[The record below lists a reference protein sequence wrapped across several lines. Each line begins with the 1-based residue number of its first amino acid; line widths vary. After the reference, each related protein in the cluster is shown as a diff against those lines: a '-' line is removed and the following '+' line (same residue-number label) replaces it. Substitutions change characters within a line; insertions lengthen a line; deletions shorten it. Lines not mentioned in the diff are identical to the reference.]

1 MTTPQIFLIC
11 GSGGVGKT
19 TVAASLGLRLAGSG
33 KKVIVLTVDPAKR
46 LATSLGLEN
55 LGDEA
60 KRITSPGLSKAS
72 GEMWAMMLD
81 TKRTFDRLVERYA
94 PNEASR
100 AKIFNNKI
108 YQHLSGML
116 AGTQEYMAMERLYE
130 VVQQNRYDT
139 IIVDTPPM
147 QNAKDFLSAPQRMM
161 DMVNNSM
168 LHLLIKPA
176 MAVGKTGF
184 RFFEKGS
191 QQILKV
197 FDRITGFAFL
207 QDISEML
214 IAFQALLG
222 GFEKRASDV
231 RELLSKNQCHFVVV
245 CTTQDNSIREVK
257 DFASKAAQLDNEV
270 WAIVA
275 NRVYTG
281 PVPTSDKIKE
291 HRGSLKKVFSPA
303 ETDILIK
310 NYQRFS
316 PLIKR
321 DRKVLDQMK
330 SWVSEGQLVSI
341 PLFFSDVHDVQGL
354 MRVGENLTFV

>member
-1 MTTPQIFLIC
+1 MTVPQIFLVC

-19 TVAASLGLRLAGSG
+19 TVAASLGMRLAMTG

-46 LATSLGLEN
+46 LATSLGLDN
-55 LGDEA
+55 LGDEP
-60 KRITSPGLSKAS
+60 KKIVSPVLSKAS

-94 PNEASR
+94 PNEDAR

-130 VVQQNRYDT
+130 MVQQNRYDT

-222 GFEKRASDV
+222 GFEKRAEDV
-231 RELLSKNQCHFVVV
+231 RELLSKKQCRFIVV
-245 CTTQDNSIREVK
+245 CTTQDNSVREVK
-257 DFASKAAQLDNEV
+257 DFSGKVTELDNEV
-270 WAIVA
+270 WAIVV

-281 PVPTSDKIKE
+281 TVPTSEKIKE
-291 HRGSLKKVFSPA
+291 HRASLKKFFSST
-303 ETDILIK
+303 EIDTLVE

-321 DRKVLDQMK
+321 DRKALDQMK
-330 SWVSEGQLVSI
+330 SWVPQGQLVNI
-341 PLFFSDVHDVQGL
+341 PLFFSDVHDAQGL
-354 MRVGENLTFV
+354 MRVGEHLIFV

>member
-19 TVAASLGLRLAGSG
+19 TVAASLGLRLATRG

-55 LGDEA
+55 LGDEP
-60 KRITSPGLSKAS
+60 KKIVNPVLSKVS

-81 TKRTFDRLVERYA
+81 TKRTFDRLVERHA
-94 PNEASR
+94 PSEAAR
-100 AKIFNNKI
+100 DKIFNNKI

-139 IIVDTPPM
+139 VVVDTPPM

-231 RELLSKNQCHFVVV
+231 RGLLSKNQCRFIVV
-245 CTTQDNSIREVK
+245 CTTQDHSVREVQ
-257 DFASKAAQLDNEV
+257 DFISKAAQLDNEV
-270 WAIVA
+270 WGIVA
-275 NRVYTG
+275 NRVYAG
-281 PVPTSDKIKE
+281 PVPTADKLKE

-303 ETDILIK
+303 ECDILIE

-321 DRKVLDQMK
+321 DQKILDQIK
-330 SWVSEGQLVSI
+330 SWVAPGQMASI
-341 PLFFSDVHDVQGL
+341 PLFFSDVHDAKGL
-354 MRVGENLTFV
+354 LRVGDHLSFV